1 MKCAN
6 CQNDSFYV
14 YSVTRTKKIYYC
26 HSCLPKFLVKQ
37 RDAGF
42 LETTDTF
49 KEALAYSETAVPEE
63 VVEEPVELL
72 ATVKK
77 KTAKKTA
84 K

>member
-6 CQNDSFYV
+6 CPKDAFYV
-14 YSVTRTKKIYYC
+14 YPVTHTKKVYYC

-49 KEALAYSETAVPEE
+49 KEALAYTDEPLQEP
-63 VVEEPVELL
+63 VVEEQP
-72 ATVKK
+72 APVKK
-77 KTAKKTA
+77 KTAKKSA